1 MLKRISLPV
10 LLAGAMFVSGCASSQ
25 IGDGSNQTKLAMQDP
40 TDPPACP
47 SKWVAAG
54 NNGAKADR
62 YFQVS
67 CQ

>member
-1 MLKRISLPV
+1 MLKCYS
-10 LLAGAMFVSGCASSQ
+10 LLALIGAAMFVSGCASTQ
-25 IGDGSNQTKLAMQDP
+25 IGDGSSQTKIAMQEP
-40 TDPPACP
+40 AQSQACP